1 MTKQEAVVYI
11 KNLKDGFVQRQ
22 VQGYLE
28 SKVIMNSS
36 AVEALN
42 MAIKSLEADIACE
55 TILAQNIML
64 PVRLMTVGLPKAEQ
78 KDGKEVEE

>member
-1 MTKQEAVVYI
+1 MTKQEAVDYI
-11 KNLKDGFVQRQ
+11 KNLKDGIVQRH
-22 VQGYLE
+22 VQGCLE

-42 MAIKSLEADIACE
+42 MAIKSLEVDIACE

-64 PVRLMTVGLPKAEQ
+64 PVRLMTVGLPKAE
-78 KDGKEVEE
+78 KTEIENGWR